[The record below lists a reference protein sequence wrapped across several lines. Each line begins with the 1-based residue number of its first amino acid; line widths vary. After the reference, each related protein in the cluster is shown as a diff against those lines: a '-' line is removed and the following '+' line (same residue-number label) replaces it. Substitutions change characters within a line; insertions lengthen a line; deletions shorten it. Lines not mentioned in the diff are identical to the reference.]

1 MSTPKK
7 NSYNGISFCESWRNG
22 NKTFEQFKAEF
33 ENVHVFKKLL
43 PKDRL
48 LALKEAFKVATENST
63 KNKKVED
70 VVVKD
75 AEKVTKE
82 K

>member
-1 MSTPKK
+1 MTK
-7 NSYNGISFCESWRNG
+7 NSYNGISFCESWKNG

-33 ENVHVFKKLL
+33 ENVHVFKRLV

-48 LALKEAFKVATENST
+48 LALKEAFKVAT

>member
-1 MSTPKK
+1 MAK
-7 NSYNGISFCESWRNG
+7 NKYNGISFCESWKNE
-22 NKTFEQFKAEF
+22 NKTFEQFQKEF
-33 ENVHVFKKLL
+33 EDVHVFKKLL

-48 LALKEAFKVATENST
+48 LALKEAYKFATENTT

>member
-1 MSTPKK
+1 MSAPKK

-33 ENVHVFKKLL
+33 ENVHTFKKLV
-43 PKDRL
+43 PKERL
-48 LALKEAFKVATENST
+48 LALKEAYKVATQNST
-63 KNKKVED
+63 KKVED

-75 AEKVTKE
+75 AEKVTKG